1 MQKITVDGT
10 EFRSRSA
17 YAKHLILNG
26 EMDANTIAEKAG
38 IKVPLV
44 YYLFYSLGV
53 MKKESRPVNKTL
65 VKKVSKIVTS
75 NLSKIM
81 SVTTEHNGKTK
92 TLTVRINK
100 TPTDKGCVSAVEF
113 NKSRKYHV
121 LNLNYVKQIKVGGEV
136 HTF

>member
-1 MQKITVDGT
+1 MQKIIINGT

-26 EMDANTIAEKAG
+26 EMDANVIAEKAG
-38 IKVPLV
+38 VKVPLV

-53 MKKESRPVNKTL
+53 MKKESRPVNKSL
-65 VKKVSKIVTS
+65 VKKASKIIVN
-75 NLSKIM
+75 NLGKIM

-92 TLTVRINK
+92 TLTVHINK
-100 TPTDKGCVSAVEF
+100 TPTDKGLVSAVEF

-121 LNLNYVKQIKVGGEV
+121 LNLNYVKHIKVGGEG
-136 HTF
+136 HSF